1 MRQCAVGVAAAQHR
15 LSASLATQPQPCG
28 APAHHSGS
36 RQHCGQ
42 RRSQRRLACQRQC
55 AQCRQQLW
63 TRQPAASRQHL
74 RPRCSSR
81 SRPAR
86 GSTPQQA
93 GSASPCWCLL
103 VPESQQWLASPT
115 VSIALPADRRS
126 SEGRTAAIATA
137 DICCSERAAQH
148 GLREVRSLG
157 KSIAVSRLW
166 RLGDVRRIRK
176 SDARVSVC
184 HGVCSK
190 CVPPRRPLCFI
201 LDHVYL
207 GLYLEHTRQAI
218 QHCLPHTCFIDR
230 MRVAGAQTYGR
241 HCVMRRLG
249 LKFEV

>member
-1 MRQCAVGVAAAQHR
+1 M
-15 LSASLATQPQPCG
+15 ATQPQPCG

-93 GSASPCWCLL
+93 GSASQCWCLL
-103 VPESQQWLASPT
+103 VPGSQQWLASPT

-137 DICCSERAAQH
+137 ISAAANAQH
-148 GLREVRSLG
+148 NTACARFDPS
-157 KSIAVSRLW
+157 ASRLQSVVSGVW
-166 RLGDVRRIRK
+166 AMSGG
-176 SDARVSVC
+176 SDHRCACCVSVTVC

-207 GLYLEHTRQAI
+207 GLYHEHTRQAI
-218 QHCLPHTCFIDR
+218 QHCCLPHTCFIDR
-230 MRVAGAQTYGR
+230 YAVAGARQSQVKSSQVKSIIVILNTTITAASQVLQLYG
-241 HCVMRRLG
+241 
-249 LKFEV
+249 